1 MGHLILQG
9 DNTIYPGFSLLG
21 ENTLSLTFDQT
32 GGFGHFLELPFLV
45 LSGTI
50 SLSIA
55 STGATGGVNMLKQL
69 AEKTNDLTTLTLSG
83 SETIALGLD
92 TGHSN
97 NDDGVVTDIGATAFS
112 PIKIHSSLTL
122 IDASATTGGLEIFA
136 GATNTGGA
144 GSFENGASLN
154 PNVTV
159 TYTGLTIKGGSGN
172 TIIENDA
179 KNGIANAGNGS
190 NDQVILGGG
199 GAKASLGTGSG
210 DVGWVGVSFMGTNE
224 APGNALG
231 DKVTFGFAN
240 AFSSAELHVGTG
252 AEAGLT
258 AGTTSIGLTKVVN
271 AAAGM
276 QIDFSAIT
284 TTSGA
289 VQLPPVVGNPTLTA
303 LENLAVSNLGG
314 PGVAFFDFG
323 GSEYFIA
330 TNNNET
336 AVSFHDAVV
345 KLVGV
350 HDLLGTSSSGV
361 VTLHPLP

>member
-50 SLSIA
+50 SVSIA
-55 STGATGGVNMLKQL
+55 STGATGGINMLKQV

-112 PIKIHSSLTL
+112 PTKIHSSLTL

-154 PNVTV
+154 PNVTI
-159 TYTGLTIKGGSGN
+159 TYTGLTIRGGSG
-172 TIIENDA
+172 TDIIENDA
-179 KNGIANAGNGS
+179 KNGIANAGNGP

-210 DVGWVGVSFMGTNE
+210 DVVWVGVSFMGTNE
-224 APGNALG
+224 APGSALG
-231 DKVTFGFAN
+231 DKVTFGFAS
-240 AFSSAELHVGTG
+240 AAELHVGTG

-271 AAAGM
+271 AAGGM

-289 VQLPPVVGNPTLTA
+289 VQLPLVVGNPTLTA

-350 HDLLGTSSSGV
+350 HDHFATNSSGV
-361 VTLHPLP
+361 VTLAALP